1 MDKTQYYIP
10 CIKVK
15 DLIESNYNLNF
26 DLENEQKILISTL
39 ISPLIQQIQRITG
52 KKSTFLKEMVQV
64 EAKHDKKREKEYKY
78 MLNNG
83 FIYNGIKYL
92 RFGKSASQAK
102 QGITVFVADYIYDEL
117 MKVSMLD
124 IDMKDK
130 PVVISKY
137 EAQRCLI
144 FSTCVLLNI
153 SMPKIVIVDEY
164 TKIIPNQKIRY
175 AEEVEFESENGNKYK
190 TKQIKEGIKDIKIS
204 PFDGCGIHCESLGWA
219 AKEEIGLDY
228 RPVGLQ
234 IRLPFMKRIFCRI

>member
-15 DLIESNYNLNF
+15 DLIKSDYNLNYSA
-26 DLENEQKILISTL
+26 EEEKKTLISTL
-39 ISPLIQQIQRITG
+39 ISPLIYQIQRITG
-52 KKSTFLKEMVQV
+52 NKSIFLKEMIQV
-64 EAKHDKKREKEYKY
+64 EAKHDKKKEKEYKY

-83 FIYNGIKYL
+83 FTYNGIKYL

-102 QGITVFVADYIYDEL
+102 QGITVFVADYVYDEL
-117 MKVSMLD
+117 MRISMLD
-124 IDMKDK
+124 IDMENK

-137 EAQRCLI
+137 ESQRCLI

-153 SMPKIVIVDEY
+153 PMPNIVIVDEY

-175 AEEVEFESENGNKYK
+175 AEEVEAVSDNGNEYKYRK
-190 TKQIKEGIKDIKIS
+190 ISDGFKDIKIS

-234 IRLPFMKRIFCRI
+234 VRLPFMKRIFC

>member
-10 CIKVK
+10 CIKVQ
-15 DLIESNYNLNF
+15 DLIKANYNLTLDGNR
-26 DLENEQKILISTL
+26 EQKILISTL
-39 ISPLIQQIQRITG
+39 ISPLIDQIQRITG
-52 KKSTFLKEMVQV
+52 KKDVFLKEIVQV
-64 EAKHDKKREKEYKY
+64 EAKHDKKKEKNYRFL
-78 MLNNG
+78 LNNG
-83 FIYNGIKYL
+83 FIYNNIKYL

-102 QGITVFVADYIYDEL
+102 QGITVFVADYVYDEL

-124 IDMKDK
+124 IEMENK

-153 SMPKIVIVDEY
+153 KMPNIVIVDEY

-175 AEEVEFESENGNKYK
+175 AEEVEGISKDGSKYK
-190 TKQIKEGIKDIKIS
+190 YRQIKDGTKDIKIS
-204 PFDGCGIHCESLGWA
+204 PFDGCGIHCEDLGWA

-228 RPVGLQ
+228 RPIGLQ
-234 IRLPFMKRIFCRI
+234 VRLPFMKRIFC